1 MHPSI
6 SSNASKIGRLIIKDL
21 TVCLSFQKK
30 KKKKTFHCITC
41 VIPKDP
47 IVTQGHLVLG
57 QELVPINFP
66 KPNLLRH
73 LFVAK
78 H

>member
-1 MHPSI
+1 MA
-6 SSNASKIGRLIIKDL
+6 NLRRYEK
-21 TVCLSFQKK
+21 KK

-47 IVTQGHLVLG
+47 IVTHNKGHLVLG
-57 QELVPINFP
+57 QELVPVITP

-73 LFVAK
+73 LSIAK